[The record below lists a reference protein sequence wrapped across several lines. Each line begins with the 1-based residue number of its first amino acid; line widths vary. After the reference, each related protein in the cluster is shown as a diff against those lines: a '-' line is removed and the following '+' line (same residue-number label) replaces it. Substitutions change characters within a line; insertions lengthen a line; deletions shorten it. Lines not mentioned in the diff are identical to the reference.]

1 MLGVNNE
8 VSKTGS
14 VDVGLLVTLE
24 EDGVGLISEDGVTEV
39 TSCTDE
45 DSCTIC
51 VELDDAST
59 TELTGISV
67 VTGTDEN
74 NVVVLVS
81 GIAVRVL

>member
-8 VSKTGS
+8 VSKPGS
-14 VDVGLLVTLE
+14 VDAGLLVTLE
-24 EDGVGLISEDGVTEV
+24 EDRVGLISEDGVTEV
-39 TSCTDE
+39 TCCTDE
-45 DSCTIC
+45 DSCAIC
-51 VELDDAST
+51 VELDAST

>member
-8 VSKTGS
+8 VSKPGS
-14 VDVGLLVTLE
+14 VDAGLLVTLE

-39 TSCTDE
+39 TSCMDE
-45 DSCTIC
+45 DSCTVC
-51 VELDDAST
+51 VELDAST
-59 TELTGISV
+59 AELTGISV

>member
-14 VDVGLLVTLE
+14 VDAGLLVTLE

-45 DSCTIC
+45 ESCTVC
-51 VELDDAST
+51 LELDAST
-59 TELTGISV
+59 IELTGVSV

>member
-1 MLGVNNE
+1 MLGVDIE
-8 VSKTGS
+8 VSKPGS
-14 VDVGLLVTLE
+14 VDAGLLVTLE
-24 EDGVGLISEDGVTEV
+24 KDGVGLISEDGVTEV
-39 TSCTDE
+39 TSCTYE
-45 DSCTIC
+45 DSCAIC
-51 VELDDAST
+51 VELDAST

>member
-8 VSKTGS
+8 VSKPGS
-14 VDVGLLVTLE
+14 VDAGLLVTLE
-24 EDGVGLISEDGVTEV
+24 EDRVGLISEDGVTEV

-45 DSCTIC
+45 YSCAIC
-51 VELDDAST
+51 VVLDAST

>member
-1 MLGVNNE
+1 MLGVDNE
-8 VSKTGS
+8 VSKLGS
-14 VDVGLLVTLE
+14 VDAGLLVTLE
-24 EDGVGLISEDGVTEV
+24 EDGVGLISEDGVTDV

-51 VELDDAST
+51 VELDAST

-67 VTGTDEN
+67 VTGTDET
-74 NVVVLVS
+74 NVVVLLS

>member
-8 VSKTGS
+8 VSKPGS
-14 VDVGLLVTLE
+14 VDAGLLVTLE
-24 EDGVGLISEDGVTEV
+24 EDRVGLISEDGVTEV

-45 DSCTIC
+45 DSSAIC
-51 VELDDAST
+51 VELDAST

>member
-1 MLGVNNE
+1 MLGVDNE
-8 VSKTGS
+8 VSKPDS
-14 VDVGLLVTLE
+14 VDAGLLVMLE
-24 EDGVGLISEDGVTEV
+24 EYGVGLISEDGVTEV

-51 VELDDAST
+51 VELIAS
-59 TELTGISV
+59 TGISV

>member
-1 MLGVNNE
+1 MLGVDNE
-8 VSKTGS
+8 VSKPGS
-14 VDVGLLVTLE
+14 VDAGLLVMLE
-24 EDGVGLISEDGVTEV
+24 EYGVGLISEDGVTEV
-39 TSCTDE
+39 TPCMDE

-51 VELDDAST
+51 VELDAS
-59 TELTGISV
+59 TGISV

>member
-1 MLGVNNE
+1 MLGGNNE
-8 VSKTGS
+8 VSKPGS
-14 VDVGLLVTLE
+14 VDAGLLVTFE

-45 DSCTIC
+45 ESCTDC
-51 VELDDAST
+51 VELDVST
-59 TELTGISV
+59 TELIGISV
-67 VTGTDEN
+67 VTGTDEI